1 MNQNVGIALVLARNV
16 PDITMDSAKHASMAI
31 TWMAKRVRNAMLIV
45 QHAQEDCQ
53 LNVLDVIKATSWTS
67 LQTALLEQSK
77 IQEKDA
83 EQLAT

>member
-67 LQTALLEQSK
+67 L
-77 IQEKDA
+77 
-83 EQLAT
+83 

>member
-1 MNQNVGIALVLARNV
+1 MDTTYQEQLVRSV
-16 PDITMDSAKHASMAI
+16 
-31 TWMAKRVRNAMLIV
+31 MLFV

-67 LQTALLEQSK
+67 LQTALLQQSK

>member
-1 MNQNVGIALVLARNV
+1 
-16 PDITMDSAKHASMAI
+16 MAI

-67 LQTALLEQSK
+67 LQTALLEPSK